1 MTRIH
6 RDIYGAPKVE
16 GSKVGLQLLR
26 EMKASREGGGEG
38 RKKQDVPVDAGARG
52 RAGCRNQRSLHGR
65 AYQGR
70 AQRQECEVLHTSR
83 EAKLR
88 ECLTSSPC
96 TTALRCW
103 TLGKLGAGGRV
114 GGRSW
119 GSLTPG
125 NLFTTTGSGR
135 VGKRVGVPLARMPMD
150 PGQDPA

>member
-26 EMKASREGGGEG
+26 EMKAGREGGRVG

-52 RAGCRNQRSLHGR
+52 IAGCRNQRSLHGR
-65 AYQGR
+65 AYQAR
-70 AQRQECEVLHTSR
+70 AQRQECEGLHTSR
-83 EAKLR
+83 EEKLR

-103 TLGKLGAGGRV
+103 TLGKLG
-114 GGRSW
+114 SW
-119 GSLTPG
+119 GVGRRQKLGLLDSGESIHHHWVWKSWEQSRGP
-125 NLFTTTGSGR
+125 TG
-135 VGKRVGVPLARMPMD
+135 
-150 PGQDPA
+150 